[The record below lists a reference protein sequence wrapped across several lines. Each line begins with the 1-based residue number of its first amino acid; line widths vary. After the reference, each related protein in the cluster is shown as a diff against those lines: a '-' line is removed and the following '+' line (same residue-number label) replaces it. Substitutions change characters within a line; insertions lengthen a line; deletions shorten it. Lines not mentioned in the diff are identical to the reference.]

1 MEAALKIFDMT
12 PTDLYMILVVG
23 ALFIVLWQILDKVLF
38 APYLNLIAAR
48 EQATIGVEEEAQ
60 KTYVKAEVGIR
71 DYETKVAEARKIA
84 MQKKMVV
91 IDDAK
96 KKADSIVNAAKEQA
110 ANITAEAK
118 SKLWSEAES
127 SRRSV
132 MAQADALAVEMVA
145 KLKTAPAPIKGNI
158 N

>member
-38 APYLNLIAAR
+38 GPYLNLIAAR

-60 KTYVKAEVGIR
+60 RTYVKAEVGIR
-71 DYETKVAEARKIA
+71 DYETKVAEARKVA
-84 MQKKMVV
+84 MQKKMAV
-91 IDDAK
+91 IDDTK
-96 KKADSIVNAAKEQA
+96 KQVDSILNAAKEQA

-132 MAQADALAVEMVA
+132 LAQAHSLAGEMVA
-145 KLKTAPAPIKGNI
+145 KLKTAPAPLKGDI

>member
-1 MEAALKIFDMT
+1 VEAALKIFDMT

-23 ALFIVLWQILDKVLF
+23 ALFIVLWQILDKILF
-38 APYLNLIAAR
+38 SPYLNLIAAR
-48 EQATIGVEEEAQ
+48 EQATVGVEEEAQ

-71 DYETKVAEARKIA
+71 DYESKVAEARKSA
-84 MQKKMVV
+84 MQKKMTV

-96 KKADSIVNAAKEQA
+96 KKADEIINSAKEQA

-118 SKLWSEAES
+118 SKLWNEAED
-127 SRRSV
+127 SRRAV
-132 MAQADALAVEMVA
+132 IAQADTLAGEMVA
-145 KLKTAPAPIKGNI
+145 KLKSAPAALKGNT